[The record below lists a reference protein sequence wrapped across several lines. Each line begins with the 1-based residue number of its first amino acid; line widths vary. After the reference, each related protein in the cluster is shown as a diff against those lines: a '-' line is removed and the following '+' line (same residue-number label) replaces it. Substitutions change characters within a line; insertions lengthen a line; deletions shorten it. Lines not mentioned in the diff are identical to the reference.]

1 MNFEYLKCGV
11 GVEWYDKIF
20 LFVVFIVVDL
30 NSVIGMNGISVDIY
44 GVRLNVIYKYYID
57 IIIMFV
63 FVI

>member
-1 MNFEYLKCGV
+1 MWCWGRMILLDY
-11 GVEWYDKIF
+11 F

>member
-1 MNFEYLKCGV
+1 MILLDY
-11 GVEWYDKIF
+11 F

>member
-1 MNFEYLKCGV
+1 MWCWGRMILLDYFV
-11 GVEWYDKIF
+11 
-20 LFVVFIVVDL
+20 FVVFIVVDL

>member
-1 MNFEYLKCGV
+1 MWCWGRMILLDY
-11 GVEWYDKIF
+11 F

-44 GVRLNVIYKYYID
+44 GVRLNVIYKYNID

>member
-1 MNFEYLKCGV
+1 MWCWVRMILLDY
-11 GVEWYDKIF
+11 F

>member
-20 LFVVFIVVDL
+20 LVVFIVVDL